1 MIDKNV
7 FRRYSKIMDTSMQKT
22 VLIIDDDT
30 EFINKLAGKLNAVGL
45 NTLTA
50 LTPKER
56 LDYVADKS
64 VDFIVLDF
72 VMPEMD
78 GATIHNLISHDMRR
92 NIPTIILT
100 NFPNAQSVPQDL
112 EVYVKIDTDL
122 DKLVSDIKKRL
133 S

>member
-1 MIDKNV
+1 MGPPD
-7 FRRYSKIMDTSMQKT
+7 QKT

-30 EFINKLAGKLNAVGL
+30 EFINKFAKELNAVGL
-45 NTLTA
+45 NTLVA
-50 LTPKER
+50 VTPKEG
-56 LDYVADKS
+56 LEYISSKS

-78 GATIHNLISHDMRR
+78 GATVHNIISHDMRR

-100 NFPNAQSVPQDL
+100 NFPNATSVPQDL
-112 EVYVKIDTDL
+112 EVYVKIDTDMT
-122 DKLVSDIKKRL
+122 KLAADIKNRL